1 MGTPVIDMK
10 ISNET
15 EQPFGLVPFDGIFG
29 LGLPQMSQ
37 APHFNVLDC
46 MIRDKVLKKN
56 LFSVFLAADDKEESE
71 ISFGEYKPS
80 RMAGE
85 LFWVPVSHPGYWQVE
100 MQDVTINDQ
109 PQELCNGDGDIFDVF
124 EDGLWSSGDQM
135 MEHAYGRLATWS
147 VDWDHTKTAAPP
159 PMQPQPQFRRAP
171 QLVAVLLG
179 ARQVRRTRR
188 GLGAAA
194 AVPSTG
200 QTLEKQ
206 WEEFYERDERD
217 AREGWAIDVFEDD
230 RLLKVILEAS
240 PRPQRVIRPHL
251 GDEVTIRCSWGVED
265 GPRIETAKEVTFRM
279 GQTDGIIKGLEEAV
293 MTMSQGETSRFF
305 LAPDLA
311 YGDQGTDQVPPGA
324 TLEYEISL
332 LNVVDMDPDI
342 DEFDEDFE
350 IPEDL
355 DKMGKND
362 LGEGG
367 RDPRGRYLWERHGQD
382 MLVWLPISDTTSSS
396 DVDCLLLKNHISA
409 TVEDEVIF
417 DGEPGLEID
426 EDESYWEIENDSA
439 GQRCVCIHLR
449 KDHEFKRWPPKLLT
463 SGEETEILYQIQKVL
478 VLDYRMRDLG
488 FRMGGHTLTLSPE
501 DYVDRDGHSC
511 SVALMTMDV
520 PPPKGPLFIFGDP
533 FLRKYYTVYDRENLQ
548 VGFALAAQSNITAS
562 PQRIT

>member
-1 MGTPVIDMK
+1 MAPEGAAAAQLPTWRRPRPLAPYSPLLGHAGWNTP
-10 ISNET
+10 
-15 EQPFGLVPFDGIFG
+15 
-29 LGLPQMSQ
+29 
-37 APHFNVLDC
+37 
-46 MIRDKVLKKN
+46 
-56 LFSVFLAADDKEESE
+56 
-71 ISFGEYKPS
+71 
-80 RMAGE
+80 MAG
-85 LFWVPVSHPGYWQVE
+85 
-100 MQDVTINDQ
+100 
-109 PQELCNGDGDIFDVF
+109 
-124 EDGLWSSGDQM
+124 
-135 MEHAYGRLATWS
+135 
-147 VDWDHTKTAAPP
+147 DHTKTAAPP

-426 EDESYWEIENDSA
+426 EDESYWETWSQDRYSDEGSQVVK
-439 GQRCVCIHLR
+439 GSC
-449 KDHEFKRWPPKLLT
+449 
-463 SGEETEILYQIQKVL
+463 EETEILYQIQK
-478 VLDYRMRDLG
+478 DLG